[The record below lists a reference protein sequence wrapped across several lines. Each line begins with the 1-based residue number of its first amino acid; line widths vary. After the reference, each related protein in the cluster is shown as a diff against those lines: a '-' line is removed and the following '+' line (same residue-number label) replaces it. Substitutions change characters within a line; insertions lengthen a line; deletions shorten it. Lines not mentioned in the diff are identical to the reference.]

1 VRAVV
6 RRRSLFA
13 RPARAAA
20 PHATAALLLGGSALA
35 WAWLVHLQWFAGFDP
50 GSLDNL
56 CRGWGAPLSASVV
69 NWLGAAQPLL
79 IDGALM
85 VLAMMLPVAVVTAR
99 HADRASRPCA
109 CMPAR
114 AMRLS
119 PLWTAGYLLAWGA
132 ALIVVVM
139 AMLSLASAG
148 WFGAQAPW
156 VRAAPAVL
164 AAAACALE
172 ARAALQRRDA
182 RPDAQP
188 GAQPGAASRVGPPS
202 ASLQGGWRSGAACVA
217 RCAVPMLALHA
228 VYGMSVVAMA
238 TYAGLVAWQ
247 AAGASRLAHAVSAGA
262 LLASAVVAA

>member
-1 VRAVV
+1 VRAIV
-6 RRRSLFA
+6 RPLSRLSRLCRFA

-20 PHATAALLLGGSALA
+20 PHATATLLLGGSALA

-69 NWLGAAQPLL
+69 NWLGAAQSLL

-132 ALIVVVM
+132 ALIIVVM
-139 AMLSLASAG
+139 VMLSLAGAG

-182 RPDAQP
+182 RS
-188 GAQPGAASRVGPPS
+188 GAAPRVGPPN

-247 AAGASRLAHAVSAGA
+247 AAGASRLAHAVAAGA
-262 LLASAVVAA
+262 LLASAVAAA